1 MIEHSQQENP
11 FKITITLSG
20 IRELQ
25 DYKNG
30 ILGVL
35 KHITINDSSQE
46 LIDNLKLVYRLL
58 GHLSLDDEDLSQTS
72 NNP

>member
-1 MIEHSQQENP
+1 MRVYNQKENP
-11 FKITITLSG
+11 LEITIPLSG

-46 LIDNLKLVYRLL
+46 LIDNLKLVYKLL
-58 GHLSLDDEDLSQTS
+58 GHLSLDDEG
-72 NNP
+72 

>member
-1 MIEHSQQENP
+1 MIELSQKESP
-11 FKITITLSG
+11 LKIIIPLSG

-35 KHITINDSSQE
+35 KHITINDSSQG
-46 LIDNLKLVYRLL
+46 LIDNLKLVYKLL
-58 GHLSLDDEDLSQTS
+58 GHLSLDDGDLSKTAI
-72 NNP
+72 NT

>member
-1 MIEHSQQENP
+1 MIEHSQKENP
-11 FKITITLSG
+11 LKITIPLSG
-20 IRELQ
+20 IQELC

-46 LIDNLKLVYRLL
+46 LIDNLKLVYRLGYL
-58 GHLSLDDEDLSQTS
+58 VLDDEDLSRNQ
-72 NNP
+72 N

>member
-1 MIEHSQQENP
+1 MRELSQKESP
-11 FKITITLSG
+11 LKITIPLSG
-20 IRELQ
+20 MRELQ

-46 LIDNLKLVYRLL
+46 LIDNLKLGYKLL
-58 GHLSLDDEDLSQTS
+58 GHLSLDDEGIS
-72 NNP
+72 